1 MKKSITDATFSL
13 YLCSKTMWTT
23 ILKTVDVTRNNA
35 VLGDFSCKYK
45 IFQKWSFSI
54 YIVILCSSAWHC
66 SQVKDKENSN
76 QMTWQNTNGMRKP
89 NATAWPKETGQTD
102 RLADWQT
109 GTVTDW
115 RNDSRTEQQT
125 FSAFLQA
132 ILTLRNV
139 ALWVLRAFSRLRDSS
154 LCFFRQQHHHYGTE
168 KSHSCSVA
176 QGSAG

>member
-13 YLCSKTMWTT
+13 CLCSKTMWTA

-102 RLADWQT
+102 RLADWHSDRLTQWQPHWT
-109 GTVTDW
+109 TNVLCIPSSHLD
-115 RNDSRTEQQT
+115 TEKCGIVGAPCF
-125 FSAFLQA
+125 FS
-132 ILTLRNV
+132 
-139 ALWVLRAFSRLRDSS
+139 WLRDSS